1 MLGHHNMRNYILK
14 GHSIWKVENHYKAI
28 LLPAIWGQNDAP
40 NSFLSLDRTK
50 ENVLRKTLENP
61 GVSFENPDFGYDS
74 SCSNH
79 LPVNP

>member
-14 GHSIWKVENHYKAI
+14 GHSIRKVENHYKAI

-40 NSFLSLDRTK
+40 NSFLSLDCTK

-61 GVSFENPDFGYDS
+61 KAL
-74 SCSNH
+74 H
-79 LPVNP
+79 